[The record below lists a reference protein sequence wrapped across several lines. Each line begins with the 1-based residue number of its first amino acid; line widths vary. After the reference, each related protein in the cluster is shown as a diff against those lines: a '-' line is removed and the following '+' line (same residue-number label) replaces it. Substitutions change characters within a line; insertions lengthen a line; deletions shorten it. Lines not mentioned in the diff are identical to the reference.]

1 VEGRAAAGAGGR
13 VQVRVRLAGRL
24 AAASARRSCPWTSR
38 RGATVAD
45 ALAALAERAPDAR
58 PALAA
63 SLPIVAGTHAARDD
77 VLAHRQ
83 ELALLLPV
91 SGG

>member
-24 AAASARRSCPWTSR
+24 AAAVGAPLVSLDLPQ
-38 RGATVAD
+38 GATVAD